1 MSREPGAGSRELHR
15 GLMLIVMAFLAPPL
29 QAQSGDPRMASGV
42 AFMKALDPR
51 SAADSFEAIL
61 AGDSLNAE
69 ANWRAALALVDI
81 GKQVPDDR
89 KDRAR
94 DSLYLVAERYAR
106 RAVMLAPDLA
116 DAHFVLGL
124 AIGRSALT
132 KGSREKVQAAAA
144 VRNAALR
151 ALELDPRHDGA
162 WHMLGRWNAEIERL
176 SNVEE
181 FIARNVLGGGVMR
194 EASHEEAVRCLS
206 RAVELRG
213 DFIYHRLDLA
223 QVLID
228 LKRWAEARSHLEI
241 IPTLPAQD
249 VLDHVY
255 RAQAAQLLR
264 RILNRP

>member
-1 MSREPGAGSRELHR
+1 MPTA
-15 GLMLIVMAFLAPPL
+15 VP
-29 QAQSGDPRMASGV
+29 AQSSDLRLAAGIA
-42 AFMKALDPR
+42 AMKALDPR

-69 ANWRAALALVDI
+69 ANWRAALALIDI
-81 GKQVPDDR
+81 GKRVPDNR
-89 KDRAR
+89 KDRVR

-106 RAVMLAPDLA
+106 RAVALAPDLA
-116 DAHFVLGL
+116 NAHFVLGL

-144 VRNAALR
+144 VRNAAGR

-162 WHMLGRWNAEIERL
+162 WHMLGRWNAEVERL
-176 SNVEE
+176 SKVEE

-194 EASHEEAVRCLS
+194 EASYEEAVRCLS

-223 QVLID
+223 LVLVD

-241 IPTLPAQD
+241 IPTLPALD
-249 VLDHVY
+249 VMDHVY
-255 RAQAAQLLR
+255 RAQASQLLR
-264 RILNRP
+264 KIRDKH

>member
-1 MSREPGAGSRELHR
+1 
-15 GLMLIVMAFLAPPL
+15 MLFFLSHLLLPPKL
-29 QAQSGDPRMASGV
+29 SAQGDPRLAAGIG
-42 AFMKALDPR
+42 AMKALDPR
-51 SAADSFEAIL
+51 TAADSFEAVL

-194 EASHEEAVRCLS
+194 EASFEEAVRCLS

-223 QVLID
+223 LVLVD
-228 LKRWAEARSHLEI
+228 LKRWAGARSHLEI

-249 VLDHVY
+249 VMDHVY

-264 RILNRP
+264 RIRNRP